1 MTIVVGHSPVRND
14 PAPIELATALA
25 RSIGTDLRVV
35 IRIPARWP
43 TPLSGATDKEYAA
56 WSRELGE
63 RGMAEAT
70 AALSDCSEGVDS
82 EVTAVPGRSAAAVL
96 EDEAEEAGAGM
107 IVLGSADHGE
117 PGQVV
122 LGSTAHRLLHA
133 AEIPVAIAPRDYR
146 AAAGG
151 RIMRATCAF
160 RGDDESRSALTRTAE
175 ICRDSGAKLRV
186 ATFGVQGAT
195 MYPPEVLGERQV
207 LDAYVEQTSKAQA
220 AAVAS
225 LPDADEGVETAVA
238 TGRDWPEALGS
249 LDWQDGDVLVV
260 GSSPSGLL
268 SRVFIGTNATRI
280 LRHSPVPVVVV
291 PR

>member
-1 MTIVVGHSPVRND
+1 MTLVVGHSPVRND
-14 PAPIELATALA
+14 RSPIELAAALA

-35 IRIPARWP
+35 VRVPARWP

-63 RGMAEAT
+63 QGMAEAT
-70 AALSDCSEGVDS
+70 AGLSDCSDGVDS
-82 EVTAVPGRSAAAVL
+82 EVAVVPGRSAAAVL

-122 LGSTAHRLLHA
+122 LGSTADRLLHA

-146 AAAGG
+146 APAGG
-151 RIMRATCAF
+151 RITRATCAF
-160 RGDDESRSALTRTAE
+160 RGDDDSRSALTRTAQ
-175 ICRDSGAKLRV
+175 ICRESGASLRV

-195 MYPPEVLGERQV
+195 MYPPEVLGEKQV
-207 LDAYVEQTSKAQA
+207 LDAYVEQTSKSQA
-220 AAVAS
+220 AAVAAI
-225 LPDADEGVETAVA
+225 PDAGADVEMVVA
-238 TGRDWPEALGS
+238 TGRDWTEALGR
-249 LDWQDGDVLVV
+249 LEWQDGDVLVV
-260 GSSPSGLL
+260 GSSPTGLL

-280 LRHSPVPVVVV
+280 VRHSPVPAIVV